1 MMNDEKSKLLFEDLT
16 QVANKWTA
24 GISNRELKPRKLTLL
39 DLLKGNQEENGKA
52 PAVLPHTMS
61 SFVDELADIYAK
73 CTDLQGQV
81 ARTYNTQLVKD
92 TTQTKK
98 VLHEVVK
105 LLETQKEAAKKI
117 GILLDKLQM

>member
-52 PAVLPHTMS
+52 RPPPERMPAHGPR
-61 SFVDELADIYAK
+61 LA
-73 CTDLQGQV
+73 G
-81 ARTYNTQLVKD
+81 
-92 TTQTKK
+92 
-98 VLHEVVK
+98 
-105 LLETQKEAAKKI
+105 
-117 GILLDKLQM
+117 